1 MIDGKK
7 LIKSFGFAFKG
18 VIELLKTEQ
27 NAKIH
32 LLITLTVFVLSAA
45 LRINHLE
52 AAILFIAVIMVFA
65 LEIINT
71 AIEKILDFLHP
82 DSHWVI
88 AKVKDAL
95 AGAVLIAA
103 TIAVVV
109 GVLIFYPYFRDL
121 IR

>member
-7 LIKSFGFAFKG
+7 LFKSFGYAFKG
-18 VIELLKTEQ
+18 LIELLKTEQ

-32 LLITLTVFVLSAA
+32 LTATLLVFVLAIA
-45 LRINHLE
+45 LRVNHLE

-82 DSHWVI
+82 DNHWVI

-109 GVLIFYPYFRDL
+109 GALIFYPYFRDL
-121 IR
+121 FI